1 MARKDLQQLSEII
14 LDQLGRKSTNFR
26 RMFVDIRVH
35 FFSADEKDVK
45 EQVIA
50 QLEKRS
56 FINEQIPKSIMK
68 IIDEEVPKIV
78 KTMRKLQKSTNSINA
93 ETLSSTPT
101 GFLVKLSQSKEGGTA
116 NIYSRIGTI
125 KSEAQKSLAFR
136 LDRKIQEF
144 NKRRTASPQR
154 EGTLSRRDS
163 SKESKKDFKVDAILL
178 DIGHTEGSAVSEER
192 IERFN
197 DVLFNFNTKTVGAQ
211 KFINEI
217 LSTAKIT
224 LTKTPA
230 KDKQGDKI
238 HDIVVELEASSV
250 NRARADI
257 DSSEADKIQVALT
270 KILDDTNWP
279 SSKGSDTPIDIVGKK
294 ALNLFVDKKSKR
306 RKTNITEQ
314 KINNRKAKG
323 SAKTKPRK
331 ITKAPPYVD
340 KTKVALGAK
349 AAAGARGSRA
359 KSEGTNLPMQQL
371 LGILNQKLPSTVMK
385 NMGPPRLT
393 NQTGRFARSTR
404 ATEITKTGQ
413 GFPSIGYTYDRNP
426 YQTFELGNPQGTLD
440 YDPRKLIDASIREL
454 AAQFAIGRF
463 YTRRV

>member
-1 MARKDLQQLSEII
+1 MVNYSCPNCGKCFKQKGHYIKHMTKKNPCDNI
-14 LDQLGRKSTNFR
+14 T
-26 RMFVDIRVH
+26 
-35 FFSADEKDVK
+35 
-45 EQVIA
+45 
-50 QLEKRS
+50 
-56 FINEQIPKSIMK
+56 K
-68 IIDEEVPKIV
+68 IIENIVNKIV
-78 KTMRKLQKSTNSINA
+78 DK
-93 ETLSSTPT
+93 
-101 GFLVKLSQSKEGGTA
+101 
-116 NIYSRIGTI
+116 
-125 KSEAQKSLAFR
+125 
-136 LDRKIQEF
+136 KIQEF

-323 SAKTKPRK
+323 SGS
-331 ITKAPPYVD
+331 IT
-340 KTKVALGAK
+340 
-349 AAAGARGSRA
+349 
-359 KSEGTNLPMQQL
+359 
-371 LGILNQKLPSTVMK
+371 
-385 NMGPPRLT
+385 
-393 NQTGRFARSTR
+393 
-404 ATEITKTGQ
+404 
-413 GFPSIGYTYDRNP
+413 
-426 YQTFELGNPQGTLD
+426 
-440 YDPRKLIDASIREL
+440 IDI
-454 AAQFAIGRF
+454 
-463 YTRRV
+463 